1 MIPSTGQASI
11 EGLLQSAFE
20 KTDSREYTGALNFLK
35 NALTIE
41 PQNIYLGALRRQLET
56 MLELEHNEELSEDI
70 RHEMIQPMP
79 GLMECALRESQ
90 RMAHPHAATTR
101 SSQAPPIPLSV
112 KSEKAPPEGSDSGL
126 SQAEAAAQK

>member
-56 MLELEHNEELSEDI
+56 MLELEHNEEPADAGAHGMCAARVAANGASARRYDTIITSTSHTAFRKI
-70 RHEMIQPMP
+70 R
-79 GLMECALRESQ
+79 
-90 RMAHPHAATTR
+90 
-101 SSQAPPIPLSV
+101 
-112 KSEKAPPEGSDSGL
+112 EGAVGGF
-126 SQAEAAAQK
+126 